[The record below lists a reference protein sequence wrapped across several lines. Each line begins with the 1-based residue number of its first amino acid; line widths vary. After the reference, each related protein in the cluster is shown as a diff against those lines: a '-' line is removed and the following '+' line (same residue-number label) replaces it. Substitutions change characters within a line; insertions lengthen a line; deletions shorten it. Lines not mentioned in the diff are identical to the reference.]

1 MIINY
6 EEQHLDLEEEGHCNL
21 VLIGARYTGGKSS
34 VTVNKYRTQAAWPGN
49 SPFQGGPL
57 TDDGGR
63 EPGSA
68 QGALLPDWTDE
79 DTENRTVE
87 ALESDPDIEVL
98 YDPSDIAEE
107 MLRANYLDPNVFG
120 RGFNAEVRDRVFDA
134 LGLEDV
140 GARNEAEYRKQL
152 REIAGVEAEPDA
164 RQVRDDQRVVDYR
177 RENTRR
183 ELIAA
188 ARILGKESPDECGKI
203 ELATWL
209 ADRDPE
215 AVRFAFEDN
224 VDAARNVLA
233 GDDTTPTEELTVDAA
248 VDGYS
253 RDELKT
259 VVKKARTGTGEITL
273 RGKDKTDLATFLV
286 DSKGLSEAEIDAH
299 LMD

>member
-6 EEQHLDLEEEGHCNL
+6 VDQHLDLEEEGHCNL

-34 VTVNKYRTQAAWPGN
+34 VTVNKYRNQAAWPGN

-63 EPGSA
+63 EPGPA
-68 QGALLPDWTDE
+68 QGALIPDWTDE

-87 ALESDPDIEVL
+87 ALESDPDIDVL
-98 YDPSDIAEE
+98 YSADAIAEE
-107 MLRANYLDPNVFG
+107 MLRANYLDPNIFG
-120 RGFNAEVRDRVFDA
+120 RGFEADVRDKVFDA

-140 GARNEAEYRKQL
+140 GVRNEAEYRKQL
-152 REIAGVEAEPDA
+152 REIAGVEQEPDA

-177 RENTRR
+177 REHTRR

-188 ARILGKESPDECGKI
+188 ARILGKESPDDCGKI

-215 AVRFAFEDN
+215 AVRFAFEDK
-224 VDAARNVLA
+224 VEAARNVLS
-233 GDDTTPTEELTVDAA
+233 GDDAPDEDLTVEAA
-248 VDGYS
+248 QDEYT
-253 RDELKT
+253 RDELKVAT
-259 VVKKARTGTGEITL
+259 KKVRSGTGEITL
-273 RGKDKTDLATFLV
+273 RGKDKADLATFLV
-286 DSKGLSEAEIDAH
+286 DEKGLSEAEIDAH